1 MIVFFCYIIVYWFM
15 LKIFFLRM
23 LKKILSTYVCISGG
37 ARKNGLGEPLNYEK
51 KNYGTNVN
59 WNNF

>member
-1 MIVFFCYIIVYWFM
+1 
-15 LKIFFLRM
+15 M

-37 ARKNGLGEPLNYEK
+37 ARKNGLGEPLNYEE